1 MKSSLVWQ
9 LELVNYFVKNYNYQI
24 IKLVDGRNQK
34 DNDFWLFNRE
44 HKKYTIIRISDKNLP
59 LNEIQ
64 INNINNYSDEMNKLI
79 GNTKEM
85 LNIHVVEYDGEL
97 EENYISITDKTYNG
111 IDISEYF
118 IDIKKVLKPVDNPVE
133 EINRITMDLNEY
145 IKKKR
150 TNIFGI
156 SRPKATLIIIIICLI
171 FYTLI
176 NIFSNNFNS
185 VVESQ
190 IFFGAYYKIFIM
202 AGEYHRFLTVGLTHG
217 NTMHLLMNMLALY
230 NLGRI
235 LELVYGSFKF
245 IIILIIS
252 TIGGSVLTYILDNAV
267 VATGLSGGIFGLLG
281 ALLVYYFHSGIIKN
295 PALRSNIVSILLI
308 NGFISLLPGIAFYG
322 HLGGFLFG
330 VLIGILFTNN
340 ISWKTLKKNSLISLI
355 ILVFI
360 LGYKVV
366 TVNKSS
372 LEGIYLQTDI
382 QILKNYEKIGL
393 DYYARYLEKKLIEIY
408 KYY

>member
-1 MKSSLVWQ
+1 MS
-9 LELVNYFVKNYNYQI
+9 
-24 IKLVDGRNQK
+24 
-34 DNDFWLFNRE
+34 
-44 HKKYTIIRISDKNLP
+44 
-59 LNEIQ
+59 
-64 INNINNYSDEMNKLI
+64 KLI

-111 IDISEYF
+111 TDISEYF
-118 IDIKKVLKPVDNPVE
+118 LDIKKVLKPVENPVE
-133 EINRITMDLNEY
+133 EINKITKDLNEY

-171 FYTLI
+171 FYALI

-235 LELVYGSFKF
+235 LEPVYGSLKF
-245 IIILIIS
+245 ILILIF
-252 TIGGSVLTYILDNAV
+252 L
-267 VATGLSGGIFGLLG
+267 
-281 ALLVYYFHSGIIKN
+281 LLV
-295 PALRSNIVSILLI
+295 
-308 NGFISLLPGIAFYG
+308 
-322 HLGGFLFG
+322 
-330 VLIGILFTNN
+330 
-340 ISWKTLKKNSLISLI
+340 
-355 ILVFI
+355 
-360 LGYKVV
+360 VV
-366 TVNKSS
+366 
-372 LEGIYLQTDI
+372 Y
-382 QILKNYEKIGL
+382 
-393 DYYARYLEKKLIEIY
+393 
-408 KYY
+408 

>member
-1 MKSSLVWQ
+1 
-9 LELVNYFVKNYNYQI
+9 
-24 IKLVDGRNQK
+24 
-34 DNDFWLFNRE
+34 
-44 HKKYTIIRISDKNLP
+44 
-59 LNEIQ
+59 
-64 INNINNYSDEMNKLI
+64 
-79 GNTKEM
+79 M

-111 IDISEYF
+111 TDISEYF
-118 IDIKKVLKPVDNPVE
+118 LDIKKVLKPVENPVE
-133 EINRITMDLNEY
+133 EINKITKDLNEY

-150 TNIFGI
+150 TNIFGEA
-156 SRPKATLIIIIICLI
+156 RPKATLIIIIICLI
-171 FYTLI
+171 FYALI

-235 LELVYGSFKF
+235 LEPVYGSLKF
-245 IIILIIS
+245 ILILIFS

-340 ISWKTLKKNSLISLI
+340 FSWKTLKKNSLISLI

-382 QILKNYEKIGL
+382 QILKNYERIGL